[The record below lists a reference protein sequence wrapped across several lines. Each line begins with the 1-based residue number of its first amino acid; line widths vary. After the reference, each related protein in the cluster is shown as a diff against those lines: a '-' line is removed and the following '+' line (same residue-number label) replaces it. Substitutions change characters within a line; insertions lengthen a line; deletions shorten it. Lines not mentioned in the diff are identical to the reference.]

1 MINLNAYPRVSFS
14 ELSQREAAQTTVLT
28 VNNRLARRIVQDF
41 AVLRRTQTTVG
52 EIPLIVPWSGWI
64 SQQLVQASFHASL
77 NAHAVLLDAFGAQLL
92 WGRVIDALEADEPLL
107 DTQQA
112 AIAAQQADKLI
123 DEWRIEVDPSSSTEE
138 HAHFMLWRERYHQ
151 ELERLE
157 ALDPNLAIERVIEH
171 VREGIPVRPQLL
183 LAGFSEITPR
193 MSELLEA
200 LSKRGVSISLLESD
214 TPIQA
219 QLTRMLLDTAQ
230 EEWVAA
236 AHWAR
241 TQLEKDPEGR
251 YAIVAVSLEAE
262 VAFARRTLM
271 RVLQGQSSD
280 VSKPCTRQFSF
291 NVAVAR
297 PLSEWQA
304 VRAVLAWLRTFVLFK
319 EQRKARASDLGAA
332 LLAGYCAGD
341 LSELGE
347 RANVD
352 ADWRHNQVGE
362 MGLVAWSK
370 KIERLNSLSPAWQLA
385 WQAWAALPRK
395 ASLRFWSTTF
405 RQTLS
410 TLGFPGRAHQSSTVY
425 QVIEALD
432 QLFERFDALSPLLPS
447 ASASEALNILARFA
461 RSIPFQPQ
469 RDPTARLDV
478 LGMLEAEGGRWDGVW
493 ILGLTDEVFP
503 AIAKPNPFIPL
514 SELRRVGAPRATP
527 EREREWATHMY
538 RQLCA
543 LAPTVVMSSA
553 MHEGERG
560 LRPSPLIQNIALSLV
575 DQQSMTEKA
584 GCAPLESLE
593 DNHAPI
599 LRAEENVKGG
609 IALLETQARNPL
621 WAFVRYRLGAY
632 GLPAYSDLVP
642 VSARGMFLHAVM
654 ELVWSSFR
662 SQSECQRLTASGEL
676 REKLQEFIHL
686 AAEQELSALNPALRA
701 LEEKRALAIVT
712 AWLVLECERESFVAV
727 QVEEKHA
734 LTAAGLTLNVRLD
747 RMDQLEDGSRVVI
760 DYKGGSSLPKVL
772 NDWQRERPV
781 QLQLPAYAAVL
792 DKEGVLDTVAGL
804 MLVHLHSGAQP
815 PVGLVSRDIGLEG
828 PTPFDQAKY
837 PDPDWSAAINR
848 LKDVVHALA
857 SEFTS
862 GVASNQSW
870 SRTDLQY
877 CDVPAL
883 LRRYDDGQSLFEDDA
898 ETTDS
903 VDRTSGDMHG
913 N

>member
-1 MINLNAYPRVSFS
+1 MINLNTYPRVSFS

-41 AVLRRTQTTVG
+41 ALLTRTQTKVG
-52 EIPLIVPWSGWI
+52 EIPLIVPLSGWI
-64 SQQLVQASFHASL
+64 SQQLVQASFHEPL
-77 NAHAVLLDAFGAQLL
+77 DTHAILLDAFGAQLL
-92 WGRVIDALEADEPLL
+92 WGRVIDEIEAEEPLL

-112 AIAAQQADKLI
+112 AVAAQQADKLI
-123 DEWRIEVDPSSSTEE
+123 DEWKIEVDPSSSTEE
-138 HAHFMLWRERYHQ
+138 HAHFILWRERYHQ

-157 ALDPNLAIERVIEH
+157 VLDPNLAIERVIEH

-193 MSELLEA
+193 MAKLLEA
-200 LSKRGVSISLLESD
+200 LSERGVTVSVFESD

-219 QLTRMLLDTAQ
+219 QLTRAMLDTAQ
-230 EEWVAA
+230 GEWVAA

-271 RVLQGQSSD
+271 RVLQGQSDASE
-280 VSKPCTRQFSF
+280 PAAQRFSF

-362 MGLVAWSK
+362 MGVMAWSK
-370 KIERLNSLSPAWQLA
+370 KIERLKYLSPAWQLA

-395 ASLRFWSTTF
+395 ASLRFWSTSF

-410 TLGFPGRAHQSSTVY
+410 TLGFPGRAHQSSTEY

-447 ASASEALNILARFA
+447 TSASEALNILARFA

-469 RDPTARLDV
+469 RDPSARLDV

-527 EREREWATHMY
+527 EREREWAVHMHG
-538 RQLCA
+538 QLCA
-543 LAPTVVMSSA
+543 LAPTVVLSSA

-560 LRPSPLIQNIALSLV
+560 LRPSPLIQGIALSHFA
-575 DQQSMTEKA
+575 QSSMIETP
-584 GCAPLESLE
+584 GCAALESSE
-593 DNHAPI
+593 DDQAPV
-599 LRAEENVKGG
+599 LRAEEHVKGG

-654 ELVWSSFR
+654 ELVWLSFR
-662 SQSECQRLTASGEL
+662 SQSECQRMTASGEL

-686 AAEQELSALNPALRA
+686 AAEQELLALNPALRA

-712 AWLVLECERESFVAV
+712 AWLVLECERKPFVAV

-747 RMDQLEDGSRVVI
+747 RMDELEDGSRVVI
-760 DYKGGSSLPKVL
+760 DYKGGSSLPTVL

-792 DKEGVLDTVAGL
+792 DKQGVLDTVAGL

-828 PTPFDQAKY
+828 PTLFDQAEY
-837 PDPDWSAAINR
+837 PDPDWSAAIIR

-862 GVASNQSW
+862 GVAINQSW
-870 SRTDLQY
+870 SRTDLKY

-883 LRRYDDGQSLFEDDA
+883 LRRYDDGQALYEDGA
-898 ETTDS
+898 ETTNS
-903 VDRTSGDMHG
+903 FDRASGAIHG
-913 N
+913 H

>member
-1 MINLNAYPRVSFS
+1 MINLNTYPRVSFS

-41 AVLRRTQTTVG
+41 ALLTRTQTKVS
-52 EIPLIVPWSGWI
+52 EIPLIVPLSGWI
-64 SQQLVQASFHASL
+64 SQQLVQASFHESL
-77 NAHAVLLDAFGAQLL
+77 YTHAILLDAFGAQLL
-92 WGRVIDALEADEPLL
+92 WGRVIDEIEAEEPLL

-112 AIAAQQADKLI
+112 AVAAQQADKLI
-123 DEWRIEVDPSSSTEE
+123 DEWKIEVDPSSSTEE
-138 HAHFMLWRERYHQ
+138 HAHFILWRERYHQ

-157 ALDPNLAIERVIEH
+157 VLDPNLALERVIEH

-193 MSELLEA
+193 MAKLLEA
-200 LSKRGVSISLLESD
+200 LSERGVTVSVFESD

-219 QLTRMLLDTAQ
+219 QLTRAMLDTAQ
-230 EEWVAA
+230 GEWVAA

-241 TQLEKDPEGR
+241 SQLEKDPEGR

-271 RVLQGQSSD
+271 RVLQGQSDASE
-280 VSKPCTRQFSF
+280 PAAQRFSF

-362 MGLVAWSK
+362 MGVMAWSK
-370 KIERLNSLSPAWQLA
+370 KIERLKYLSPAWQLA

-395 ASLRFWSTTF
+395 ASLRFWSTSF

-410 TLGFPGRAHQSSTVY
+410 TLGFPGRAHQSSTEY

-447 ASASEALNILARFA
+447 TSASEALNILARFA

-469 RDPTARLDV
+469 RDPSARLDV

-527 EREREWATHMY
+527 EREREWAVHMHG
-538 RQLCA
+538 QLCA
-543 LAPTVVMSSA
+543 LAPTVVLSSA

-560 LRPSPLIQNIALSLV
+560 LRPSPLIQGIALSHFA
-575 DQQSMTEKA
+575 QSSMIETP
-584 GCAPLESLE
+584 GCAALESLE
-593 DNHAPI
+593 DDQAPV
-599 LRAEENVKGG
+599 LRAEEHVKGG

-654 ELVWSSFR
+654 ELVWLSFR
-662 SQSECQRLTASGEL
+662 SQSECQRMTASGEL

-686 AAEQELSALNPALRA
+686 AAEQELLALNPALRA

-712 AWLVLECERESFVAV
+712 AWLVLECERKPFVAV

-747 RMDQLEDGSRVVI
+747 RMDELEDGSRVVI
-760 DYKGGSSLPKVL
+760 DYKSGSSLPKVL

-792 DKEGVLDTVAGL
+792 DKQGVLDTVAGL
-804 MLVHLHSGAQP
+804 MLVHLHSGVQP

-828 PTPFDQAKY
+828 PTLFDQAEY
-837 PDPDWSAAINR
+837 PDPDWSAAIVR
-848 LKDVVHALA
+848 LKEVVHALA

-862 GVASNQSW
+862 GVAINQSW
-870 SRTDLQY
+870 SRTDLKY

-883 LRRYDDGQSLFEDDA
+883 LRRYDDGQALYEDDA
-898 ETTDS
+898 ETTNS
-903 VDRTSGDMHG
+903 FDRASGEIHG
-913 N
+913 H

>member
-1 MINLNAYPRVSFS
+1 MINLNTYPRVSFY

-41 AVLRRTQTTVG
+41 ALLTRTQTKVS
-52 EIPLIVPWSGWI
+52 EIPLIVPLSGWI
-64 SQQLVQASFHASL
+64 SQQLVQASFHESL
-77 NAHAVLLDAFGAQLL
+77 YTHAILLDAFGAQLL
-92 WGRVIDALEADEPLL
+92 WGRVIDEIEAEEPLL

-112 AIAAQQADKLI
+112 AVAAQQADKLI
-123 DEWRIEVDPSSSTEE
+123 DEWKIEVDPSSSTEE

-193 MSELLEA
+193 MAELLEA
-200 LSKRGVSISLLESD
+200 LSERGVTVSLFESD

-219 QLTRMLLDTAQ
+219 QLTRAMLDTAQ
-230 EEWVAA
+230 GEWVAA

-271 RVLQGQSSD
+271 RVLQGQSDASE
-280 VSKPCTRQFSF
+280 PAAQRFSF

-352 ADWRHNQVGE
+352 ADWRHNQVSE
-362 MGLVAWSK
+362 MGVMAWSK
-370 KIERLNSLSPAWQLA
+370 KIERLKYLSPAWQLA

-395 ASLRFWSTTF
+395 TTLRFWSTSF

-410 TLGFPGRAHQSSTVY
+410 TLGFPGRAHQSSTEY

-447 ASASEALNILARFA
+447 TSASEALNILARFA

-469 RDPTARLDV
+469 RDPSARLDV

-527 EREREWATHMY
+527 EREREWAVHMHG
-538 RQLCA
+538 QLCA
-543 LAPTVVMSSA
+543 LAPTVVLSSA

-560 LRPSPLIQNIALSLV
+560 LRPSPLIQGIALSHFA
-575 DQQSMTEKA
+575 QSSMIETP
-584 GCAPLESLE
+584 GCAALESSE
-593 DNHAPI
+593 DDQAPV
-599 LRAEENVKGG
+599 LRAEEHVKGG

-654 ELVWSSFR
+654 ELVWLSFR
-662 SQSECQRLTASGEL
+662 SQSECQRMTASGEL

-686 AAEQELSALNPALRA
+686 AAEQELLALNPALRA

-712 AWLVLECERESFVAV
+712 AWLVLECERKPFVAV

-747 RMDQLEDGSRVVI
+747 RMDELEDGSRVVI
-760 DYKGGSSLPKVL
+760 DYKGGSSLPTVL

-792 DKEGVLDTVAGL
+792 DKQGVLDTVAGL

-828 PTPFDQAKY
+828 PTLFDQAGY
-837 PDPDWSAAINR
+837 PDPDWSAAIIR

-862 GVASNQSW
+862 GVAINQSW
-870 SRTDLQY
+870 SRTDLKY

-883 LRRYDDGQSLFEDDA
+883 LRRYDDGQALYEDGA
-898 ETTDS
+898 ETTNS
-903 VDRTSGDMHG
+903 FDRASGAIHG
-913 N
+913 H